1 MSDVHVGTLF
11 INYVLPSDLNSY
23 PAPGPPADASVVID
37 ATATLT
43 WMLAPRHESSSM
55 MRVEL
60 EYELKSVW
68 VAGLVLFDQFSFSIS
83 RYAEAII
90 TSSGNQSY

>member
-11 INYVLPSDLNSY
+11 INYVLPSDLIQLTY
-23 PAPGPPADASVVID
+23 PPPAPPMRSIIID

-90 TSSGNQSY
+90 TSSGNQ